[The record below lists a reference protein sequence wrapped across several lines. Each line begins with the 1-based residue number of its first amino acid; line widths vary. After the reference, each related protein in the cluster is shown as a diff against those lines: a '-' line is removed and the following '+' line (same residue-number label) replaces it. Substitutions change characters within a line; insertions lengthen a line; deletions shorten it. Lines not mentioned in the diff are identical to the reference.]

1 MTRWIGV
8 GFAAMVCTTG
18 CAWDCAADREKEKV
32 IVVIDES
39 RGKVDREYWLIAL
52 SEALDSVEQ
61 AYGPCVALYVSSA
74 ALANV
79 TIEDGADVRRRLVST
94 VGFLLEEAT
103 SEGCVDV
110 VVDVIERWQRDDTVS
125 GFFLNRQ
132 ATYNFID
139 SLRSALKAEDLLSR
153 VRRVLYGWLD
163 RGWPGDPNLMSDALA
178 MIAGI
183 SMPEDVDIL
192 VSTFW
197 RYALKGDAE
206 MMWRTVEAIGFYEEH
221 GVEALRAIKD
231 NARERSPC
239 ERQFDVGRLSDWGA
253 A

>member
-8 GFAAMVCTTG
+8 GFVAMVCTTG

-139 SLRSALKAEDLLSR
+139 SLRSALKAEDLLLSVVTINECPAVMFREGLRCSTEDGRRFAPAVLSCLGERSSR
-153 VRRVLYGWLD
+153 RLPQAPTGNPHLPYAR
-163 RGWPGDPNLMSDALA
+163 SDA
-178 MIAGI
+178 ICSPHDSSVPFPRI
-183 SMPEDVDIL
+183 SI
-192 VSTFW
+192 
-197 RYALKGDAE
+197 
-206 MMWRTVEAIGFYEEH
+206 
-221 GVEALRAIKD
+221 
-231 NARERSPC
+231 
-239 ERQFDVGRLSDWGA
+239 RQNGNGRCD
-253 A
+253 